1 MEFTILQKIM
11 DMHIR
16 EMAKTDIPAGIR
28 LNELAGWNQ
37 TSADWERF
45 LEASKG
51 GCFVA
56 EVEGRVCG
64 TATTIIYENR
74 FAWIGMVLVDPDYQK
89 RGIGTQL
96 LNKTID
102 YLVRRKIPTMKLDAT
117 PQGKPI
123 YSKLGFVTE
132 YEISR
137 WILKRSSR
145 PIASAVNFSEKLLT
159 DAQLEPLFKYDRE
172 IFGAD
177 RGFLLSSLR
186 DSSSDLAISFWCN
199 GLPEGFAFGRR
210 GYFADQLGPWV
221 AKSRAAAEDLLE
233 EFMVRSSRE
242 TLIVDC
248 LSDNSLAVELL
259 RVQGF
264 VCSRQLTRM
273 FRGPNAHPGNP
284 EFQCA
289 IVGPEF
295 G

>member
-1 MEFTILQKIM
+1 M

-56 EVEGRVCG
+56 VVEGRVCG
-64 TATTIIYENR
+64 TATTITYENR

-89 RGIGTQL
+89 HGIGTQL

-102 YLVRRKIPTMKLDAT
+102 YLERRKIPTMKLDAT

-145 PIASAVNFSEKLLT
+145 PIASAANSSENV
-159 DAQLEPLFKYDRE
+159 
-172 IFGAD
+172 AD
-177 RGFLLSSLR
+177 RRPTRTPIQIRSG
-186 DSSSDLAISFWCN
+186 DFWRRSQFSA
-199 GLPEGFAFGRR
+199 EFAARQ
-210 GYFADQLGPWV
+210 FA
-221 AKSRAAAEDLLE
+221 
-233 EFMVRSSRE
+233 
-242 TLIVDC
+242 
-248 LSDNSLAVELL
+248 
-259 RVQGF
+259 
-264 VCSRQLTRM
+264 
-273 FRGPNAHPGNP
+273 
-284 EFQCA
+284 
-289 IVGPEF
+289 
-295 G
+295 

>member
-1 MEFTILQKIM
+1 MN
-11 DMHIR
+11 MHIR
-16 EMAKTDIPAGIR
+16 EMRKTDIPAGAR

-45 LEASKG
+45 LEASQG

-56 EVEGRVCG
+56 AVEDRVCG
-64 TATTIIYENR
+64 TATTITYENR
-74 FAWIGMVLVDPDYQK
+74 FAWIGMVLVDPGYQK

-96 LNKTID
+96 LNKAID
-102 YLVRRKIPTMKLDAT
+102 HIDGRKIPTMKLDAT
-117 PQGKPI
+117 PQGKPL
-123 YSKLGFVTE
+123 YAKLGFVTE

-137 WILKRSSR
+137 WILKRAPS
-145 PIASAVNFSEKLLT
+145 PIASAADSSEMLLT
-159 DAQLEPLFKYDRE
+159 DAQLEPLFSCDRE

-177 RGFLLSSLR
+177 RSFLLSSLR
-186 DSSSDLAISFWCN
+186 TSSPDLAISVWRN
-199 GLPEGFAFGRR
+199 GLPEGFAFGRS
-210 GYFADQLGPWV
+210 GYFADQVGPWV
-221 AKSRAAAEDLLE
+221 AKSRAAAEDLLK

-248 LSDNSLAVELL
+248 LSENSLAIELL
-259 RVQGF
+259 RAHGF
-264 VCSRQLTRM
+264 VCSRLLTRM

-284 EFQCA
+284 EFQWA